1 MLRVC
6 PECGSP
12 YIGTFGLGTQKVEA
26 ALYKEFPQAKVLRMD
41 MDTTKRKNSHEQILS
56 AFSDGEADILVGT
69 QMIVKGHD
77 FANVTLVGVLAAD
90 LSLHANDYRAGE
102 RTFQLLTQAAGRA
115 GRGDK
120 PGEVVIQTY
129 SPEHYSIQTA
139 AKQDYHAFY
148 KEEISYRSLMR
159 YPPEWQMLVVFA
171 SGEDK
176 AWLDKVMDAMA
187 NVVKHMDLMVIG
199 PSEAGFGKINDQY
212 RKVIYIKNK
221 DYETLVRAKN
231 RLEQWIDLNKI
242 RKNLLI
248 NFDFNPMNS
257 Y

>member
-1 MLRVC
+1 MEDCAADYCGYEQADAEGL

-56 AFSDGEADILVGT
+56 VFSDGEADILVGT

-176 AWLDKVMDAMA
+176 AMA
-187 NVVKHMDLMVIG
+187 
-199 PSEAGFGKINDQY
+199 
-212 RKVIYIKNK
+212 
-221 DYETLVRAKN
+221 
-231 RLEQWIDLNKI
+231 
-242 RKNLLI
+242 
-248 NFDFNPMNS
+248 
-257 Y
+257 

>member
-1 MLRVC
+1 M
-6 PECGSP
+6 
-12 YIGTFGLGTQKVEA
+12 
-26 ALYKEFPQAKVLRMD
+26 
-41 MDTTKRKNSHEQILS
+41 
-56 AFSDGEADILVGT
+56 
-69 QMIVKGHD
+69 
-77 FANVTLVGVLAAD
+77 AAD
-90 LSLHANDYRAGE
+90 LSLHANDYWAGE

-159 YPPEWQMLVVFA
+159 YPPEWHFWNRALRLLPYPPEWQMLVVFA

-221 DYETLVRAKN
+221 DYETLVKAKN

-242 RKNLLI
+242 RKNLLV

>member
-1 MLRVC
+1 MITGQ
-6 PECGSP
+6 E
-12 YIGTFGLGTQKVEA
+12 
-26 ALYKEFPQAKVLRMD
+26 KEHSVI
-41 MDTTKRKNSHEQILS
+41 DTGCR
-56 AFSDGEADILVGT
+56 
-69 QMIVKGHD
+69 
-77 FANVTLVGVLAAD
+77 
-90 LSLHANDYRAGE
+90 R
-102 RTFQLLTQAAGRA
+102 RA

-120 PGEVVIQTY
+120 PDSDQTY
-129 SPEHYSIQTA
+129 SQNIIVSDP

-221 DYETLVRAKN
+221 DYETLVKAKN

-242 RKNLLI
+242 RKNLLV